1 MRVII
6 QRVKSAS
13 VTSEGK
19 PTGSIEEGLLLYIGV
34 GKEDCEEDVIYL
46 GDKIPNLRIFPD
58 ENDKINRSLFDV
70 NGSILAVS
78 QFTLMG
84 DCRKGRRP
92 GFSDAAPPEEA
103 NELYESLIARWR
115 KDGIVVETGVFQ
127 TDMLVSS
134 VNWGPVTFVL
144 DSKK

>member
-1 MRVII
+1 MRAVV
-6 QRVKSAS
+6 QRCGYAS
-13 VTSEGK
+13 VNVEGK
-19 PTGSIEEGLLLYIGV
+19 IVGEISKGIMALVGFGPDDTEKDMDYI
-34 GKEDCEEDVIYL
+34 L
-46 GDKIPNLRIFPD
+46 DKISNLRIFTD
-58 ENDKINRSLFDV
+58 ENDKMNRSLFDV